1 MKNKDV
7 NSSLEFYVC
16 EEFAMLP
23 IVLYVV
29 LSAVI
34 MIFFHYYSM
43 KALIVAAVISIFI
56 GFLICKT
63 KSEYW
68 NSIVRGLAKYSNAR
82 LILIFMVIGIFSNL
96 LVTGKIGA
104 GFIWLSLH
112 LGIKGGGFVVF
123 CFIVSSIISMGAGA
137 PIAALLAVVPIFYPA
152 GVLLG
157 ANPAV
162 LTGAMMS
169 GIFFGDALSPSSQ
182 VIHTTIMSQHDPVT
196 GESAKLIETMKERLV
211 YIIIAGVLSAVMF
224 YITGGGGNSGNI
236 SELVNMSDIRG
247 LWMLLPIAVLLIICF
262 KTSDLFVGVSF
273 GILTGLIVGI
283 CTGLFEISDIVN
295 INSSIPQ
302 LSGILSDG
310 LSSVIDIIVST
321 ILLYGLISI
330 AVEGKM
336 MDKCCDYI
344 LSRKFVKSAK
354 GAETVIAVGVGV
366 VNILLAG
373 CVLPS
378 ILMFKDVADTIGQ
391 KAGIPASR
399 RSILL
404 TAMSTNIT
412 AIIPIN
418 SAFVMGAMTVI
429 NQLSA
434 KSSYLPI
441 TTPIKIFVSSYYC
454 LILTVICILWVGFGF
469 GRKIIN
475 KKNTISV

>member
-1 MKNKDV
+1 MKNKVLDA
-7 NSSLEFYVC
+7 SLKFYVC
-16 EEFAMLP
+16 QEFAMLP
-23 IVLYVV
+23 IVLYIV
-29 LSAVI
+29 LSGVI

-43 KALIVAAVISIFI
+43 KALIIAAIISIFI
-56 GFLICKT
+56 GFLLCKT

-112 LGIKGGGFVVF
+112 LGIKGGGFAVF

-152 GVLLG
+152 GVLMG

-162 LTGAMMS
+162 LVGAMMS

-182 VIHTTIMSQHDPVT
+182 VIHTTIISQHDPVT
-196 GESAKLIETMKERLV
+196 GESAKLIETLKERLV
-211 YIIIAGVLSAVMF
+211 YILIAGALSAFMF
-224 YITGGGGNSGNI
+224 FIFGGGGSTGNV
-236 SELVNMSDIRG
+236 SELINMADIKG
-247 LWMLLPIAVLLIICF
+247 LWMLFTIAVLLIICF

-273 GILTGLIVGI
+273 GIITGLIVGVF
-283 CTGLFEISDIVN
+283 TGLFGFSDIVN
-295 INSSIPQ
+295 INYSTYQ

-321 ILLYGLISI
+321 IMLYGLISI
-330 AVEGKM
+330 AMEGEM
-336 MDKCCDYI
+336 MAKCCDYI
-344 LSRKFVKSAK
+344 LSMKFVKSAK
-354 GAETVIAVGVGV
+354 GAETVIAVGVGI

-404 TAMSTNIT
+404 TTMSTNIT

-418 SAFVMGAMTVI
+418 SAFVMGAVTVI
-429 NQLSA
+429 NQLAA
-434 KSSYLPI
+434 KSSYLPV

-454 LILTVICILWVGFGF
+454 LILTIICILWVGFGF
-469 GRKIIN
+469 GRKVIN
-475 KKNTISV
+475 KKSTISV